1 MRVELRSRGETVQ
14 EHGSRVSFP
23 ARVRKPGSVA
33 HDLRALYAAAYRRL
47 VGQVYALTQDR
58 AAAEQWVQDAFVRAA
73 AAGRWFGRHDDPE
86 SRLRA
91 VALRSARRHRTAGSA
106 RGLGPHGKL
115 AEESDDGELSPSESA
130 VAVLKAIQDLPP
142 HDRDV
147 AALGIFAGVQAAEI
161 ASLIGSSPAKVET
174 RLTRSRRRLSAEE
187 YGIPLT
193 AALHEARVWVEQS
206 ADPPP
211 FDTLLAAGRHRRRRT
226 GVFGAAAAAAIVA
239 AGVTVPVVVRDVQPG
254 PLVSVSQIKFV
265 DHDNGYALVQPCHAG
280 KCQLRIARTS
290 DAGRHWSPIDI
301 PHGPLTGMTN
311 GIALAV
317 CCGNRVSVT
326 YSRLATAAE
335 RAQHLAAS
343 DGTIRIHAV
352 SDNGGKRWSS
362 APDHSDGLKI
372 GPATDRVP
380 AGWTPITDYGLTRP
394 RVVAMNSVD
403 EVERPLAHQPSL
415 ANPDVAV
422 PFQEGGRIWAVG
434 GPRRE
439 QLAYSDDNGHSWRPT
454 SAPKLSRGQTI
465 SAVFPRPGNSLY
477 VQTRTAGGQ
486 KAGPT
491 YRLDNQRH
499 WTKLPAFGLSQDAVA
514 GTVLPNG
521 ELWISDAKY
530 HTWRTTDGGTHVQRA
545 PGPKLDGSTV
555 RLALAGVTP
564 DGTIYAL
571 EPPGGRQNVVFTSTD
586 NGQHWTPRDIR
597 LPKPKH

>member
-1 MRVELRSRGETVQ
+1 MRVELRSRGETVP

-23 ARVRKPGSVA
+23 ARVRKPKSVG
-33 HDLRALYAAAYRRL
+33 HDLRALYGAAYRRL

-73 AAGRWFGRHDDPE
+73 AAGRWFGRGDDPE

-91 VALRSARRHRTAGSA
+91 VALRSARRHRKPADGT
-106 RGLGPHGKL
+106 
-115 AEESDDGELSPSESA
+115 DDSEISPSESA
-130 VAVLKAIQDLPP
+130 VAVLEALRELPA

-147 AALGIFAGVQAAEI
+147 AALGIFAGVPSAEI
-161 ASLIGSSPAKVET
+161 ASVIGSSPAKVDA
-174 RLTRSRRRLSAEE
+174 RLTRSRRRLTAGD
-187 YGIPLT
+187 YGIPLS

-211 FDTLLAAGRHRRRRT
+211 FDKLLAEGRHRRRRT
-226 GVFGAAAAAAIVA
+226 GALGVAAAAAILAV
-239 AGVTVPVVVRDVQPG
+239 GVTVPIVVRDVQPG
-254 PLVSVSQIKFV
+254 PLVPVSQIKFV
-265 DHDNGYALVQPCHAG
+265 DRSNGYALEQPCHHG
-280 KCQLRIARTS
+280 KCTLQIARTK
-290 DAGRHWSPIDI
+290 DAGRHWSPINI

-326 YSRLATAAE
+326 YSRLATNAE

-352 SDNGGKRWSS
+352 SDNGGKHWSS
-362 APDHSDGLKI
+362 SPDHSDGLKV
-372 GPATDRVP
+372 GPTTDTVP
-380 AGWTPITDYGLTRP
+380 AGWTPITDYGMTQP
-394 RVVAMNSVD
+394 QVVAMNSVD
-403 EVERPLAHQPSL
+403 EVERPLTHQPGL

-422 PFQEGGRIWAVG
+422 PFQPGGRIWAVG
-434 GPRRE
+434 GSRRD
-439 QLAYSDDNGHSWRPT
+439 QLAYSDDNGNSWQTT
-454 SAPKLSRGQTI
+454 SAPQMSSGQAI

-486 KAGPT
+486 KTGPT
-491 YRLDNQRH
+491 YRLDNQQH

-521 ELWISDAKY
+521 ELWISNSKY
-530 HTWRTTDGGTHVQRA
+530 QTWRTTNGGTHVQA
-545 PGPKLDGSTV
+545 ATGPKLDGSTV
-555 RLALAGVTP
+555 HLALAGVTP

-571 EPPGGRQNVVFTSTD
+571 EPQGGRQNVVFTSTD
-586 NGQHWTPRDIR
+586 NGQHWNARDIR
-597 LPKPKH
+597 LPKPKR

>member
-1 MRVELRSRGETVQ
+1 MG
-14 EHGSRVSFP
+14 
-23 ARVRKPGSVA
+23 
-33 HDLRALYAAAYRRL
+33 HDLRALYGGAYRRL

-73 AAGRWFGRHDDPE
+73 SAGRWFGRHDDPE
-86 SRLRA
+86 SRIRA
-91 VALRSARRHRTAGSA
+91 VALRSARRR
-106 RGLGPHGKL
+106 RKP

-130 VAVLKAIQDLPP
+130 IAVLKALRELPA

-147 AALGIFAGVQAAEI
+147 AALGIFAGVPSAEI
-161 ASLIGSSPAKVET
+161 ASVVGSSPTKVDA
-174 RLTRSRRRLSAEE
+174 RLTRSRRRLTAGD

-193 AALHEARVWVEQS
+193 AALHEARVWIEQS

-226 GVFGAAAAAAIVA
+226 GAWGVAAVAAVLA
-239 AGVTVPVVVRDVQPG
+239 AGVTVPIVVRDVQPG

-265 DHDNGYALVQPCHAG
+265 DRNNGYALVQPCHKG
-280 KCQLRIARTS
+280 KCTLQIARTA
-290 DAGRHWSPIDI
+290 DAGRHWSSINI

-326 YSRLATAAE
+326 YSRLASSSE

-343 DGTIRIHAV
+343 DGTIRIRAV
-352 SDNGGKRWSS
+352 SDNAGKHWTSG
-362 APDHSDGLKI
+362 PDHSDGLKV
-372 GPATDRVP
+372 GPATHTVP
-380 AGWTPITDYGLTRP
+380 AGWTPITDYGMSQP
-394 RVVAMNSVD
+394 QVVAMNSVD
-403 EVERPLAHQPSL
+403 EVERPLSHQPGL
-415 ANPDVAV
+415 ANPDVSV
-422 PFQEGGRIWAVG
+422 PFQQGGRIWAVG
-434 GPRRE
+434 GSRRD
-439 QLAYSDDNGHSWRPT
+439 QLAYSDDNGNSWQPT
-454 SAPKLSRGQTI
+454 NAPKMADGQAI

-486 KAGPT
+486 KTGPT
-491 YRLDNQRH
+491 YRLDAAQR

-521 ELWISDAKY
+521 ELWISNAKY
-530 HTWRTTDGGTHVQRA
+530 QTWRTTDGGTHVQSS
-545 PGPKLDGSTV
+545 PGPKLDGADV

-571 EPPGGRQNVVFTSTD
+571 EPPGGRQNVVLTSTD
-586 NGQHWTPRDIR
+586 NGQHWNARDIR
-597 LPKPKH
+597 LPRPKH